1 MRGVTELVSLSI
13 VGIVFLQLAD
23 TLYSGRFTR
32 ADVLLERLKRNRPVA
47 AARLQA
53 TFHLTGAALMAVI
66 LWAAWTPLVESIRIR
81 EYVGAIGDFTAP
93 VWPVRLIMLIGL
105 AVTLLT
111 FLFLAFADLRRA
123 RGLVHTA
130 RRLNMSAALIA
141 SLSLVAMLLLI
152 WCGMH
157 VAVVLATVSFIGVWL
172 IKGNV
177 EVAANLL
184 AQGASDAVASHIFG
198 VVPLFVLTGFLVA
211 AADVGKDAFEVANQ
225 LFRRLRGGLGVATVA
240 ANAVFAAITGIS
252 IASAAVFTRVA
263 VPQMQRFGYRSG
275 FATGVV
281 AGSSVLGMLIPPSLL
296 MILYGFLSNQ
306 SVGDMFTAGIVP
318 GLLLALSYA
327 VGIVLLAYLRP
338 GMVFVGGRA
347 LPVETEA
354 LMPVGELLVKLLP
367 SVVMIVAVLGGL
379 YGGLFT
385 ATEAGAVG
393 AALALLIAVLKRKLN
408 ARSLWAVLTETGHV
422 TVAVSFLIICASIY
436 TRMLAM
442 SGMPQFLVESM
453 AAAGLGQVAFLLL
466 YVAVVIALG
475 TIIDSSSIMLI
486 VLPLMLPI
494 AQQFGMNLVWFG
506 VITVVAVEIGLLTP
520 PFGLSVF
527 VIKSTLNDPS
537 ISLGDIFRGTAPFT
551 LIMFIVLLVLM
562 AFPQLSLVLLK

>member
-1 MRGVTELVSLSI
+1 
-13 VGIVFLQLAD
+13 
-23 TLYSGRFTR
+23 
-32 ADVLLERLKRNRPVA
+32 
-47 AARLQA
+47 
-53 TFHLTGAALMAVI
+53 
-66 LWAAWTPLVESIRIR
+66 
-81 EYVGAIGDFTAP
+81 
-93 VWPVRLIMLIGL
+93 
-105 AVTLLT
+105 
-111 FLFLAFADLRRA
+111 
-123 RGLVHTA
+123 
-130 RRLNMSAALIA
+130 MSPALIA

-157 VAVVLATVSFIGVWL
+157 VAVVLATVSFVGVWL
-172 IKGNV
+172 IKGNP

-225 LFRRLRGGLGVATVA
+225 LCRRLRGGLGVATVA

-263 VPQMQRFGYRSG
+263 VPQMQRYGYRSG

-306 SVGDMFTAGIVP
+306 SVGDLFTAGIVP
-318 GLLLALSYA
+318 GLLLALAYA
-327 VGIVLLAYLRP
+327 VGIVAMATLRP
-338 GMVFVGGRA
+338 GMVFTTGRPQPIA
-347 LPVETEA
+347 AEA
-354 LMPVGELLVKLLP
+354 LLPAGTLAWKLLP
-367 SVVMIVAVLGGL
+367 SVVMIFAVLGGL

-393 AALALLIAVLKRKLN
+393 AALALLIALLKRKLD
-408 ARSLWAVLTETGHV
+408 ARSLWRVLTETGHV

-442 SGMPQFLVESM
+442 SGMPQFVVERM
-453 AAAGLGQVAFLLL
+453 AAAGLGQAAFLLL
-466 YVAVVIALG
+466 YVGVVIALG

-486 VLPLMLPI
+486 VLPLTLPI
-494 AQQFGMNLVWFG
+494 AEQFGMNLVWFG
-506 VITVVAVEIGLLTP
+506 VVTVVAVEIGLLTP
-520 PFGLSVF
+520 PFGLSVY
-527 VIKSTLNDPS
+527 VIKSTLNDPAV
-537 ISLGDIFRGTAPFT
+537 SLGDIFRGTAPFT
-551 LIMFIVLLVLM
+551 LMMLGVLALLLV
-562 AFPQLSLVLLK
+562 FPQLSLVLLK

>member
-1 MRGVTELVSLSI
+1 
-13 VGIVFLQLAD
+13 
-23 TLYSGRFTR
+23 
-32 ADVLLERLKRNRPVA
+32 
-47 AARLQA
+47 
-53 TFHLTGAALMAVI
+53 
-66 LWAAWTPLVESIRIR
+66 
-81 EYVGAIGDFTAP
+81 
-93 VWPVRLIMLIGL
+93 
-105 AVTLLT
+105 
-111 FLFLAFADLRRA
+111 
-123 RGLVHTA
+123 
-130 RRLNMSAALIA
+130 MSPALIA
-141 SLSLVAMLLLI
+141 SLSLLAMLVLI

-157 VAVVLATVSFIGVWL
+157 VAVVLGVVSFFGVWL

-177 EVAANLL
+177 DVAMNLL
-184 AQGASDAVASHIFG
+184 AQGASDAIASHIFG

-211 AADVGKDAFEVANQ
+211 AADIGKDAFEVANQ
-225 LFRRLRGGLGVATVA
+225 LCRRLRGGLGVATVA

-263 VPQMQRFGYRSG
+263 VPQMQRFGYRSD

-296 MILYGFLSNQ
+296 MILYGFLANQ

-318 GLLLALSYA
+318 GLLLALAFASA
-327 VGIVLLAYLRP
+327 IVALAWLRP
-338 GMVFVGGRA
+338 GMVFAGGRV
-347 LPVETEA
+347 PTVEDQA
-354 LMPVGELLVKLLP
+354 LMPVSELFTKLLP
-367 SVVMIVAVLGGL
+367 SLLMIVLVLGGL
-379 YGGLFT
+379 YGGFFT

-393 AALALLIAVLKRKLN
+393 AALALLIALLKRKLDGP
-408 ARSLWAVLTETGHV
+408 RLWSVLTETGHV

-442 SGMPQFLVESM
+442 SGMPQFLVQTM
-453 AAAGLGQVAFLLL
+453 AAAGLGSTAFLML

-494 AQQFGMNLVWFG
+494 AEQFGMSLVWFG

-537 ISLGDIFRGTAPFT
+537 VSLGDIFR
-551 LIMFIVLLVLM
+551 
-562 AFPQLSLVLLK
+562 